1 MISVENIGVFI
12 HFSSPPIDEDK
23 IKCPLN
29 HCTWGL
35 GVAGDGRCR
44 GMGDATNPKCDK
56 YEEDTDE
63 EG

>member
-1 MISVENIGVFI
+1 MIKVTDRGVMV
-12 HFSSPPIDEDK
+12 HFSSGPVLEDK
-23 IKCPLN
+23 IACPLT
-29 HCTWGL
+29 HCVWGL

-63 EG
+63 EV